1 MTIGKGRN
9 ASVFRLKIS
18 DMKTRKIIITLAIV
32 LPLIGLGA
40 YATLP
45 ATKTHVYLH
54 QNWFERTG
62 YTDENAEVNL
72 PFEVMMSEYEA
83 IGDSTL
89 KVQLLMQPMGNAEA
103 NRIETFNIEPL
114 QTESYKH
121 YNFFIE
127 EYSYNESSN
136 SLQIFLT
143 IEQLHYQLWLS
154 KLGL

>member
-1 MTIGKGRN
+1 MALFI
-9 ASVFRLKIS
+9 FRLQ
-18 DMKTRKIIITLAIV
+18 DMKAKKIIITLAIV

-45 ATKTHVYLH
+45 ASKTHVYLH

-62 YTDENAEVNL
+62 YTDGNAEVEL
-72 PFEVMMSEYEA
+72 PFEVMMCEYEA
-83 IGDSTL
+83 VGDSTL
-89 KVQLLMQPMGNAEA
+89 KVQLLVQPLGNADA
-103 NRIETFNIEPL
+103 NKIEIFNIEPL

-127 EYSYNESSN
+127 EYSYNEDLN
-136 SLQIFLT
+136 KLQIFLS

>member
-1 MTIGKGRN
+1 MPLALFI
-9 ASVFRLKIS
+9 FRLQ
-18 DMKTRKIIITLAIV
+18 DMKAKKIIITLAIV

-45 ATKTHVYLH
+45 ASKTHVYLH

-62 YTDENAEVNL
+62 YTDGNAEVEL
-72 PFEVMMSEYEA
+72 PFEVMMCEYEA
-83 IGDSTL
+83 VGDSTL
-89 KVQLLMQPMGNAEA
+89 KVQLLVQPLGNADA
-103 NRIETFNIEPL
+103 NKIEIFNIEPL

-127 EYSYNESSN
+127 EYSYNKDLN
-136 SLQIFLT
+136 KLQIFLS